1 MLPRIA
7 IIAYAYG
14 TIGGSERF
22 VQEVTE
28 RLAATGKYE
37 IHVFTAQWSSK
48 CTSITFHKV
57 PVFTFSV
64 FLRVWGFKHL
74 VGRMIAKGKFDV
86 VHSHW
91 GTAHAN
97 VYSLHGTPH
106 AFWVRTV
113 LQRRFPKFASRVMFA
128 MDRDM
133 MALGDN
139 KIFMPVSSHLQSIYV
154 SEYGKLPGTW
164 NVVHPGIDQSAFE
177 RLDRNKARCEI
188 RKKYSI
194 SDNALVILFVGMNF
208 KTKGLETV
216 IRAAG
221 QVRRIRPNSPV
232 HVLVVG
238 RGNKNKYRKIAF
250 ASGCADAVTFTG
262 AQFESIERFYA
273 SADVFALPAQFETF
287 CMVVLEAMAT
297 GLPVIISENMGVKDI
312 VRHGT
317 NGFVLPNGDQIT
329 SLTECLIQLL
339 DPKLRQMIGEAAY
352 ATSKNHS
359 WDRVAKAVEDIY
371 DQQLNA
377 IKSIGM

>member
-57 PVFTFSV
+57 PVLTFSV

-91 GTAHAN
+91 GTPHAN
-97 VYSLHGTPH
+97 VYSLHGAPH
-106 AFWVRTV
+106 AFWVRTI
-113 LQRRFPKFASRVMFA
+113 LQRRNPKLASRVMFA

-133 MALGDN
+133 MALGGN

-164 NVVHPGIDQSAFE
+164 NVVHPGIDRSAFE
-177 RLDRNKARCEI
+177 GLDRKKARSEI

-221 QVRRIRPNSPV
+221 QVRRMRPNSPV

-312 VRHGT
+312 VQHCT
-317 NGFVLPNGDQIT
+317 NGFVLPNGDQIS

-339 DPKLRQMIGEAAY
+339 DPKLRQTIGEAAY